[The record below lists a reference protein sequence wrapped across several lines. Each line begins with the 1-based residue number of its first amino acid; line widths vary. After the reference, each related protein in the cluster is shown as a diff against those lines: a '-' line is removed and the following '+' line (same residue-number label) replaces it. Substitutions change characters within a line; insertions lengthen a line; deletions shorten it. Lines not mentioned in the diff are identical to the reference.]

1 MSELLYDI
9 KYSLRTLRENRIVSI
24 VSLLSLALGIGA
36 TSAIFSV
43 TDALLLRPLPY
54 ADPESVVMVWES
66 RPKQGVTENVVAAAD
81 FKDWK
86 EQNQTFAHLA
96 GFKGETFSLTDI
108 DLPTQIYGASVSAN
122 FFTLLGVRPV
132 LGRAFSAEEEV
143 PGNERV
149 VLMNYGLWQKQFGSD
164 RGIINRTIRLN
175 DVSYTV
181 IGVLPPE
188 FEFLHRELQL
198 WAPLALSGE
207 DLANR
212 GSHFLTV
219 LGRLKPGITLSQAR
233 AEMDGIAAR
242 LAQAYPDK
250 NE

>member
-9 KYSLRTLRENRIVSI
+9 KFSLRMLRENRIVSI

-36 TSAIFSV
+36 ITAIFSV

-54 ADPESVVMVWES
+54 ADPESLVMVWES

-81 FKDWK
+81 LKDWK
-86 EQNQTFAHLA
+86 EQNQTFEQLA
-96 GFKGETFSLTDI
+96 AYKGETFSLTDI
-108 DLPTQIYGASVSAN
+108 DLPTQIYGGSVSAN

-132 LGRAFSAEEEV
+132 LGRTFNAEEEM

-149 VLMNYGLWQKQFGSD
+149 VLMSYGLWQKWFGSD
-164 RGIINRTIRLN
+164 PGIINRTIRLN
-175 DVSYTV
+175 EVSYTV

-198 WAPLALSGE
+198 WAPLAL
-207 DLANR
+207 
-212 GSHFLTV
+212 
-219 LGRLKPGITLSQAR
+219 
-233 AEMDGIAAR
+233 
-242 LAQAYPDK
+242 
-250 NE
+250 